1 MTATEQTDVKDM
13 VNLCTALYICN
24 IIAALTQFSLY
35 TSAFGIVVALCI
47 LIFAYIKRA
56 EFRSTMFESH
66 FNWMIRS
73 FWIGGSVYL
82 PIVTIIGTGVFLYMS
97 DLQKVIDASIEGEKD
112 QTYLMALLYESNA
125 ELLYNMMFV
134 TVSLFAVWW
143 TWRMLRGLVFIL
155 KQQPVTKVNSW
166 I

>member
-13 VNLCTALYICN
+13 VNLCTTLYICN
-24 IIAALTQFSLY
+24 IIAALTQFNLY

-56 EFRSTMFESH
+56 ELKETLFESH
-66 FNWMIRS
+66 FHWMIRS

-82 PIVTIIGTGVFLYMS
+82 PIVTIIGTAYFLYS
-97 DLQKVIDASIEGEKD
+97 ADLSKVVEASMEGEKD

-134 TVSLFAVWW
+134 TVSLFAIWW
-143 TWRMLRGLVFIL
+143 TWRMLRGLLFIR

-166 I
+166 L